1 MNGIER
7 KQSVTKVR
15 AVLLRTVLSTVR
27 NLFGSLV
34 EQNIAGLIPIVV
46 LLLGVAAILIF
57 LKLSAPIAP
66 FVYTLF

>member
-1 MNGIER
+1 MSGVER
-7 KQSVTKVR
+7 KLTVTKAR
-15 AVLLRTVLSTVR
+15 AVLPRTVLSTVR

-34 EQNIAGLIPIVV
+34 EHNIAGLIPIVV